1 MGKMQATQHS
11 LLHTTS
17 SYSFI
22 NVVNASSCASHKRAS
37 HDIDDM
43 ERERES
49 ENDRGKNSD
58 FFLLHL

>member
-43 ERERES
+43 ERE
-49 ENDRGKNSD
+49 
-58 FFLLHL
+58 